1 MSRPTDRTCEIQPLG
16 DIDHAAGEFWATNP
30 FAITKAGENLSA
42 YERNKF
48 YLNIDGHKFFDVSF
62 ASDVDIDSDS
72 RSAVGADFD
81 QDGYPD
87 LLVGSAGGGSLRLFS
102 NQFPRTNRF
111 LSIELEGTKSN
122 RPAIGSRVTLKV
134 GPRKI
139 IRDLFPAN
147 GCMGLS
153 PAQLLIGIGNATV
166 VDELTVRWPDG
177 KLQSFENVPVDRPF
191 QLKEAGIG
199 Q

>member
-1 MSRPTDRTCEIQPLG
+1 
-16 DIDHAAGEFWATNP
+16 
-30 FAITKAGENLSA
+30 
-42 YERNKF
+42 
-48 YLNIDGHKFFDVSF
+48 
-62 ASDVDIDSDS
+62 
-72 RSAVGADFD
+72 
-81 QDGYPD
+81 
-87 LLVGSAGGGSLRLFS
+87 
-102 NQFPRTNRF
+102 
-111 LSIELEGTKSN
+111 
-122 RPAIGSRVTLKV
+122 V

-191 QLKEAGIG
+191 QLKEARIG